1 MTKPP
6 VIAPIVEG
14 HGEVSAVREIVTRI
28 GLELLNGTWIE
39 VAQPFRLD
47 SGKMRKPDELAK
59 AIRIGAARVQ
69 GSGGVLVL
77 RDGDD
82 ADVDCPVQ
90 LAEMLRPGRNLVTV
104 GVEIVVAYQ
113 EYESW
118 FLAAA
123 DSLRAHPDV
132 RNDAVAPENPE
143 GRRDAK
149 RELEKLMLE
158 SYKETRHQPRFSALI
173 DLKTASKNS
182 RSFRRMVHAVET
194 LADEFGTQGRRI
206 HFRVSRAKIAGERR
220 TGRSGR
226 GCAPLT
232 ANHLARAIGVRGRVT
247 VRRQADPVTLCDG
260 YGIFLVAVSGQVG
273 DGPTTLL
280 PDARLTRA
288 LAGGCLGRRGARRL
302 GGAFAEALV
311 HTVPPCGA
319 GPTTAALPL
328 EPGRPRVDL
337 RSA

>member
-1 MTKPP
+1 MTTPP

-28 GLELLNGTWIE
+28 GLELLGGTWID

-59 AIRIGAARVQ
+59 AIRFAAARIQ
-69 GSGGVLVL
+69 GPGGVLVL

-90 LAEMLRPGRNLVTV
+90 LAEMLRPRQNLVPV

-132 RNDAVAPENPE
+132 RNDAVASANPE
-143 GRRDAK
+143 GRRGAK

-158 SYKETRHQPRFSALI
+158 SYKETRHQPKFSALI
-173 DLKTASKNS
+173 DLTTASKNS

-194 LADEFGTQGRRI
+194 L
-206 HFRVSRAKIAGERR
+206 
-220 TGRSGR
+220 TGR
-226 GCAPLT
+226 
-232 ANHLARAIGVRGRVT
+232 
-247 VRRQADPVTLCDG
+247 
-260 YGIFLVAVSGQVG
+260 
-273 DGPTTLL
+273 
-280 PDARLTRA
+280 
-288 LAGGCLGRRGARRL
+288 AGGS
-302 GGAFAEALV
+302 
-311 HTVPPCGA
+311 
-319 GPTTAALPL
+319 GP
-328 EPGRPRVDL
+328 EN
-337 RSA
+337 

>member
-1 MTKPP
+1 VTRPP

-28 GLELLNGTWIE
+28 GLELLGGTWIE

-59 AIRIGAARVQ
+59 AVRLAAARVQ
-69 GSGGVLVL
+69 AAGGVLIL

-82 ADVDCPVQ
+82 ADLDCPVR
-90 LAEMLRPGRNLVTV
+90 LAERLRPSQKLVPV

-132 RNDAVAPENPE
+132 RDDAEAPANPE

-158 SYKETRHQPRFSALI
+158 SYKETRHQPKFSALI

-194 LADEFGTQGRRI
+194 L
-206 HFRVSRAKIAGERR
+206 
-220 TGRSGR
+220 
-226 GCAPLT
+226 
-232 ANHLARAIGVRGRVT
+232 
-247 VRRQADPVTLCDG
+247 
-260 YGIFLVAVSGQVG
+260 
-273 DGPTTLL
+273 
-280 PDARLTRA
+280 TR
-288 LAGGCLGRRGARRL
+288 
-302 GGAFAEALV
+302 
-311 HTVPPCGA
+311 
-319 GPTTAALPL
+319 
-328 EPGRPRVDL
+328 
-337 RSA
+337 

>member
-1 MTKPP
+1 MTRPP

-28 GLELLNGTWIE
+28 GLELLSGTWID

-59 AIRIGAARVQ
+59 AIRFAAARVQ
-69 GSGGVLVL
+69 GPGGVLVL

-90 LAEMLRPGRNLVTV
+90 LAEMLRPGPKLVSV

-123 DSLRAHPDV
+123 ESLRAHPNV
-132 RNDAVAPENPE
+132 HNDAVAPPNPE

-158 SYKETRHQPRFSALI
+158 SYKETRHQPKFSALI

-182 RSFRRMVHAVET
+182 KSFRRMVHAVE
-194 LADEFGTQGRRI
+194 
-206 HFRVSRAKIAGERR
+206 
-220 TGRSGR
+220 
-226 GCAPLT
+226 
-232 ANHLARAIGVRGRVT
+232 
-247 VRRQADPVTLCDG
+247 
-260 YGIFLVAVSGQVG
+260 
-273 DGPTTLL
+273 
-280 PDARLTRA
+280 A
-288 LAGGCLGRRGARRL
+288 LAG
-302 GGAFAEALV
+302 
-311 HTVPPCGA
+311 
-319 GPTTAALPL
+319 
-328 EPGRPRVDL
+328 
-337 RSA
+337 

>member
-1 MTKPP
+1 MSRAP

-28 GLELLNGTWIE
+28 GLELLAGTWID

-59 AIRIGAARVQ
+59 AIRIAAARVQ
-69 GSGGVLVL
+69 GPGGVLVL

-90 LAEMLRPGRNLVTV
+90 LAEMLRPGQNLVPV

-132 RNDAVAPENPE
+132 RDDAVAHANPE
-143 GRRDAK
+143 GKRDAK

-158 SYKETRHQPRFSALI
+158 SYKETRHQPKFSALI
-173 DLKTASKNS
+173 KLETASKNS
-182 RSFRRMVHAVET
+182 RSFRRMIHAVET
-194 LADEFGTQGRRI
+194 LAG
-206 HFRVSRAKIAGERR
+206 
-220 TGRSGR
+220 
-226 GCAPLT
+226 
-232 ANHLARAIGVRGRVT
+232 
-247 VRRQADPVTLCDG
+247 
-260 YGIFLVAVSGQVG
+260 
-273 DGPTTLL
+273 
-280 PDARLTRA
+280 
-288 LAGGCLGRRGARRL
+288 
-302 GGAFAEALV
+302 
-311 HTVPPCGA
+311 
-319 GPTTAALPL
+319 
-328 EPGRPRVDL
+328 
-337 RSA
+337 